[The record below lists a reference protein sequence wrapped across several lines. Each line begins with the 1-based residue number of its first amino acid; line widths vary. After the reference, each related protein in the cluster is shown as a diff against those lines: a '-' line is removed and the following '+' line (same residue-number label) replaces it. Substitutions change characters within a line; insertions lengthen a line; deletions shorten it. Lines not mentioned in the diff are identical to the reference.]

1 MRDQNVAELD
11 DLDKSIV
18 GALRQNGR
26 ASNVE
31 IARVVGVS
39 EKTVRSRITR
49 LTSDRGLRI
58 SAVLDEPVAA
68 VRMLY
73 LIDAEPGRRF
83 HLAEEL
89 AAHPSVNNVL
99 LANGAA
105 DLIVGAS
112 FSAADDALKF
122 LVNTI
127 EGSPDV
133 RSSTACTI
141 ISRIGT
147 DDSAS
152 HSDARVPE
160 IDADVLLEATL
171 RPPVFSRLDEIL
183 VWMCQTAAR
192 AFNADHALSIVYAPR
207 RGPGIPSSP
216 RVLGAGSFAFSPGYL
231 ERIGDRLKKGTNL
244 GVIRHCLETRQHVFV
259 DDALTSPLMKGA
271 EDVIRAEGYTALL
284 SVPVLFGA
292 IPFGVSTIY
301 FDRPTT
307 IDEHYVATIQRFIDQ
322 CAFAIARVEEGV
334 TEHLLGS
341 GHQS

>member
-18 GALRQNGR
+18 GALQQNGR

-31 IARVVGVS
+31 IGRALGVS
-39 EKTVRSRITR
+39 EKTVRSRIAR

-58 SAVLDEPVAA
+58 SAVLDEPIAA
-68 VRMLY
+68 VQMLY

-89 AAHPSVNNVL
+89 AMHPSVNNVL

-112 FSAADDALKF
+112 FSDADNALKF

-127 EGSPDV
+127 EGSADV
-133 RSSTACTI
+133 RSSTDCTI
-141 ISRIGT
+141 ISRIGADET
-147 DDSAS
+147 AM

-160 IDADVLLEATL
+160 IDSDVLLEATL
-171 RPPVFSRLDEIL
+171 HPPAFSHLNEIL
-183 VWMCQTAAR
+183 EWMCHTAAR
-192 AFNADHALSIVYAPR
+192 AFGADHALSLIYAPER
-207 RGPGIPSSP
+207 TPEIPASP
-216 RVLGAGSFAFSPGYL
+216 RVLGAGTFGFSPTYL
-231 ERIGDRLKKGTNL
+231 DRISERLKSGTNV
-244 GVIRHCLETRQHVFV
+244 GVIRRCLETRQHVYV
-259 DDALTSPLMKGA
+259 DDARTSPLMKGA
-271 EDVIRAEGYTALL
+271 EDVIRSEGYISMLA
-284 SVPVLFGA
+284 VPVLFGS

-334 TEHLLGS
+334 TEYLLG
-341 GHQS
+341 GRLEN

>member
-31 IARVVGVS
+31 IARALGVS

-58 SAVLDEPVAA
+58 SAELDEPVAA
-68 VRMLY
+68 VQMLY
-73 LIDAEPGRRF
+73 LIGAEPGRRF

-89 AAHPSVNNVL
+89 AAHPSVDNVL
-99 LANGAA
+99 LVNGAA

-112 FSAADDALKF
+112 FSDADNALKF

-133 RSSTACTI
+133 RSSTDCTI

-147 DDSAS
+147 DEAVA

-160 IDADVLLEATL
+160 IDSDVLLDATL
-171 RPPVFSRLDEIL
+171 HPPRFSHLEEL
-183 VWMCQTAAR
+183 LEWMCQTAAR
-192 AFNADHALSIVYAPR
+192 AFSADHALSLVYAPGR
-207 RGPGIPSSP
+207 SAEIPSSP
-216 RVLGAGSFAFSPGYL
+216 RVLGAGSFGFSPNYL

-244 GVIRHCLETRQHVFV
+244 GVIRRCLETRQHVYV

-271 EDVIRAEGYTALL
+271 EDIIRAEGYITML
-284 SVPVLFGA
+284 SVPVLFGS

-301 FDRPTT
+301 FDRPTA

-334 TEHLLGS
+334 TAHLLGA
-341 GHQS
+341 HLEN

>member
-18 GALRQNGR
+18 GELQRNGR

-31 IARVVGVS
+31 IARVLGVS
-39 EKTVRSRITR
+39 EKTVRSRIAR

-58 SAVLDEPVAA
+58 SAILDEPVAA

-73 LIDAEPGRRF
+73 MIDAAPGRRF

-89 AAHPSVNNVL
+89 AAHPAVSSVL

-105 DLIVGAS
+105 DLVVGAS
-112 FSAADDALKF
+112 FSDADEALKF

-133 RSSTACTI
+133 RSSTDCTI
-141 ISRIGT
+141 ISRIGDNDGAT
-147 DDSAS
+147 
-152 HSDARVPE
+152 HPDARVPE
-160 IDADVLLEATL
+160 IDSDVLLDAAL
-171 RPPVFSRLDEIL
+171 HPPRFSHLDEL
-183 VWMCQTAAR
+183 LEWVCQTAAR
-192 AFNADHALSIVYAPR
+192 AFRADHALSLIYAPGR
-207 RGPGIPSSP
+207 THEIPSRPS
-216 RVLGAGSFAFSPGYL
+216 VLGAGTYGFSPDYL
-231 ERIGDRLKKGTNL
+231 ERISDGLRRGSNL
-244 GVIRHCLETRQHVFV
+244 GVIRRCLETRQHVFV
-259 DDALTSPLMKGA
+259 DDALTSPLLKGA
-271 EDVIRAEGYTALL
+271 EDVIRSEGYRSLL
-284 SVPVLFGA
+284 SIPVLFGS

-301 FDRPTT
+301 FDHRTT
-307 IDEHYVATIQRFIDQ
+307 IDEHYVAAIQRFIDQ

-341 GHQS
+341 KIG